1 MNITTI
7 LAIYFIIWW
16 ITLFAVLP
24 FGIKSQSESGAESGV
39 EIEAG
44 TDPGAPAMHV
54 MWRKVMWTTL
64 IATIIFGILYFCYTN
79 DLLPIDFLK
88 RIATPPHQ

>member
-16 ITLFAVLP
+16 LTLFAVLP
-24 FGIKSQSESGAESGV
+24 FGIKTQSESGTD
-39 EIEAG
+39 IEAG

-54 MWRKVMWTTL
+54 MGRKVLWTTL
-64 IATIIFGILYFCYTN
+64 IASIVFAILYVSYVN
-79 DLLPIDFLK
+79 DWLPIEFLK
-88 RIATPPHQ
+88 RMSTPPHQ

>member
-16 ITLFAVLP
+16 LTLFAVLP
-24 FGIKSQSESGAESGV
+24 FGIKSQSESGAE
-39 EIEAG
+39 IDAG

-54 MWRKVMWTTL
+54 MWRKVLWTTL
-64 IATIIFGILYFCYTN
+64 IASIIFAILYFCYVN
-79 DLLPIDFLK
+79 DLLPFEFLK
-88 RIATPPHQ
+88 RISTPPHQ